1 MIDGLIDLRIT
12 QLEYAVFEI
21 GGLLDGFSRRRS
33 PPFLSSFCS
42 ASAETMGFFVLSLSI
57 DLQYF

>member
-1 MIDGLIDLRIT
+1 MIGGLIDLRIT

-21 GGLLDGFSRRRS
+21 GGLLDEFRRRRS
-33 PPFLSSFCS
+33 RPFLSSFCP
-42 ASAETMGFFVLSLSI
+42 ASAEKMVFFVPASSI